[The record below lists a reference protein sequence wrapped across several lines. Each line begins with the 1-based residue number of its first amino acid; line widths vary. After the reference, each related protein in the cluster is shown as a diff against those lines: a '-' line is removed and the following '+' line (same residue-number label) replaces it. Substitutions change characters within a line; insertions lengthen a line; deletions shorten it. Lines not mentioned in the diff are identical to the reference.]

1 MILFVTPHVTRQPLS
16 HDLPVTHWTGG
27 PSQDPGP
34 VGVRQV
40 GVLEGVDRGA
50 GAPKA
55 AGRLGPGGRMVVV
68 VVVVMVMM
76 MVMMVVVMVVVETE
90 QVHGDDT
97 LSDNIGEN
105 SLASFL

>member
-27 PSQDPGP
+27 PGQDPGA

-76 MVMMVVVMVVVETE
+76 MVMMVVMMMVMIK
-90 QVHGDDT
+90 GW
-97 LSDNIGEN
+97 LPC
-105 SLASFL
+105 

>member
-27 PSQDPGP
+27 PGQDPGA

-76 MVMMVVVMVVVETE
+76 MVMMVVVMVVVMVAVKGEEGEE
-90 QVHGDDT
+90 QEPT
-97 LSDNIGEN
+97 
-105 SLASFL
+105 